1 MYAPEMTPFAIAV
14 GKSMY
19 ARRVKGIESAAN
31 KAGGITRRSLWHDG
45 QYKLYSMSNVDIP
58 IHWEVM
64 VNTMQ

>member
-31 KAGGITRRSLWHDG
+31 NVGGITSRSLKRD
-45 QYKLYSMSNVDIP
+45 D
-58 IHWEVM
+58 
-64 VNTMQ
+64 